1 VYPTGGSTIWNVK
14 HPNTPHGWHI
24 ENVVGISFE
33 QIDGA
38 AESRRKLVGQALSP
52 TAGLRQ
58 LLGMQVA
65 VNNPRAGKHQHQRH

>member
-1 VYPTGGSTIWNVK
+1 VYPTGGCTIWNVK

-52 TAGLRQ
+52 IPNG
-58 LLGMQVA
+58 
-65 VNNPRAGKHQHQRH
+65 